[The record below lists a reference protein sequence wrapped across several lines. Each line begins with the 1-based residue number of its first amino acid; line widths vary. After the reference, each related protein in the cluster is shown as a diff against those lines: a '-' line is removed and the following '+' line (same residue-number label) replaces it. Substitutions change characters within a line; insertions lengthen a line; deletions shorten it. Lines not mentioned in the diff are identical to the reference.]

1 MSDAGTQARLEN
13 ERDFHN
19 ARFAERAEDP
29 RGHLDKFY
37 DAVGDAFAA
46 HAAILRERGRGADV
60 LEYGCADGSLALEE
74 LRVPGFAKSFH
85 GIDISDAAIDRARE
99 RAAALGFANAR
110 FDRMN
115 AEAMDFPDACFDVVY
130 GRGII
135 HHLRLDAAFPEI
147 ARVLRPGGLALFA
160 EPLGHNPV
168 LNWYRNRTPELRT
181 ADEHP
186 LVRDDF
192 ALARRHFTKVEASFH
207 GLMTLAA
214 VPLRRSASA
223 PSPSAPSAASTACS
237 CPCRGS
243 AGRPGTRC
251 SGWSA
256 KAVAGRRRVGA
267 RRPRPAPAGGRDRV
281 AHRASTRNP
290 SVFAAHRAADSGGE
304 RVARAVAASG
314 GGGGQQEQQ
323 CQMSHHG
330 RALPPPHRSRA
341 MLPPA
346 APPT

>member
-1 MSDAGTQARLEN
+1 MSEAGTQTRLEN
-13 ERDFHN
+13 ERAFHN

-168 LNWYRNRTPELRT
+168 LNWYRNRTPDLRT

-207 GLMTLAA
+207 GLTTLAA
-214 VPLRRSASA
+214 VPLRRSAIGPFA
-223 PSPSAPSAASTACS
+223 FGAF
-237 CPCRGS
+237 RGLDRLLLS
-243 AGRPGTRC
+243 LPGLR
-251 SGWSA
+251 WQA
-256 KAVAGRRRVGA
+256 WYALLRL
-267 RRPRPAPAGGRDRV
+267 
-281 AHRASTRNP
+281 
-290 SVFAAHRAADSGGE
+290 E
-304 RVARAVAASG
+304 R
-314 GGGGQQEQQ
+314 
-323 CQMSHHG
+323 
-330 RALPPPHRSRA
+330 
-341 MLPPA
+341 
-346 APPT
+346 